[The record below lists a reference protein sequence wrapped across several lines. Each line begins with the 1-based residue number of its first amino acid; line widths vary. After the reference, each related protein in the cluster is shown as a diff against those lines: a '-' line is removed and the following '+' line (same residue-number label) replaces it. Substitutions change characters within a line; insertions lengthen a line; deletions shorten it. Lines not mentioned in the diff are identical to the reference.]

1 MGRWRP
7 RCAPIQLIRTSPM
20 SEPQNKTSQRVMLIR
35 HGETDWSLTGRH
47 TSVTDLPLTVEG
59 ERRST
64 ALVPFLRSWNFGL
77 VLCSPRLRARRTCEL
92 LGFGPQAQITQDLC
106 EWNYGKYEGLT
117 TAEIRKSVPSWT
129 VFSQPCPGGES
140 AEDVSVRVD
149 RVISQVREFGGD
161 TLLVAHAHCL
171 RVLTARWL
179 GLSPESARFFNLETG
194 RWSLLGYEHECP
206 VMKVWSAP
214 PA

>member
-140 AEDVSVRVD
+140 AEDVSARVD
-149 RVISQVREFGGD
+149 RVILKVREFGGD

>member
-1 MGRWRP
+1 
-7 RCAPIQLIRTSPM
+7 
-20 SEPQNKTSQRVMLIR
+20 MLIR

-59 ERRST
+59 ERRSA
-64 ALVPFLRSWNFGL
+64 ALAPFLRSWNFGL

-117 TAEIRKSVPSWT
+117 TAEIRKSVPGWT

-140 AEDVSVRVD
+140 ADDVSVRVD
-149 RVISQVREFGGD
+149 RVITKVREFGGD

-179 GLSPESARFFNLETG
+179 GLSPEAARFFNLETG

>member
-1 MGRWRP
+1 
-7 RCAPIQLIRTSPM
+7 M

-140 AEDVSVRVD
+140 AEDVSARVD
-149 RVISQVREFGGD
+149 RVILKVREFGGD

-206 VMKVWSAP
+206 VIKVWSAP

>member
-1 MGRWRP
+1 
-7 RCAPIQLIRTSPM
+7 M

-59 ERRST
+59 ERRS
-64 ALVPFLRSWNFGL
+64 AVLAPCLQSWDFGL

-92 LGFGPQAQITQDLC
+92 LGCGSQAQITQDLC
-106 EWNYGKYEGLT
+106 EWNYGEYEGLT
-117 TAEIRKSVPSWT
+117 TAEIRKSVPGWT

-179 GLSPESARFFNLETG
+179 GLNPESARFFNLETG

-206 VMKVWSAP
+206 VIKVWSAP

>member
-129 VFSQPCPGGES
+129 VFSQPCPSGES
-140 AEDVSVRVD
+140 ADDVSVRVD
-149 RVISQVREFGGD
+149 RVILKVREFGGD

>member
-1 MGRWRP
+1 
-7 RCAPIQLIRTSPM
+7 M

-140 AEDVSVRVD
+140 AEDVSARVD
-149 RVISQVREFGGD
+149 RVILKVREFGGD

>member
-1 MGRWRP
+1 MF
-7 RCAPIQLIRTSPM
+7 
-20 SEPQNKTSQRVMLIR
+20 EPQNKTSQRVMLIR

-64 ALVPFLRSWNFGL
+64 ALAPFLRSWNFGL

-92 LGFGPQAQITQDLC
+92 LGCGPQAQITQDLC

-179 GLSPESARFFNLETG
+179 GLSPEAARFFNLETG
-194 RWSLLGYEHECP
+194 RWSLLAYEHECP
-206 VMKVWSAP
+206 VIKVWSAP

>member
-1 MGRWRP
+1 
-7 RCAPIQLIRTSPM
+7 M

-117 TAEIRKSVPSWT
+117 TAEIRKSVPGWT

-140 AEDVSVRVD
+140 ADDVSVRVD
-149 RVISQVREFGGD
+149 RVITKVREFGGD

>member
-1 MGRWRP
+1 
-7 RCAPIQLIRTSPM
+7 
-20 SEPQNKTSQRVMLIR
+20 MLIR

-47 TSVTDLPLTVEG
+47 TSVTDLPLTLEG
-59 ERRST
+59 ERRSA
-64 ALVPFLRSWNFGL
+64 ALAPFLGDWNFGL
-77 VLCSPRLRARRTCEL
+77 VLCSPRLRARRTCDL
-92 LGFGPQAQITQDLC
+92 LGWGPQSQVTEDLC

-117 TAEIRKSVPSWT
+117 TAEIRKSVPGWT
-129 VFSQPCPGGES
+129 VFDQPCPEGES
-140 AEDVSVRVD
+140 AQDVATRVD

-194 RWSLLGYEHECP
+194 RWSLLGYEHETA

>member
-1 MGRWRP
+1 
-7 RCAPIQLIRTSPM
+7 M
-20 SEPQNKTSQRVMLIR
+20 SGLLPSKTSQRVMLIR

-47 TSVTDLPLTVEG
+47 TSVTDLPLTLEG
-59 ERRST
+59 ERRSA
-64 ALVPFLRSWNFGL
+64 ALAPFLGDWNFGL
-77 VLCSPRLRARRTCEL
+77 VLCSPRLRARRTCDL
-92 LGFGPQAQITQDLC
+92 LGWGSQAQVTEDLC

-117 TAEIRKSVPSWT
+117 TAEIRKSVPGWT
-129 VFSQPCPGGES
+129 VFAQPCPEGES
-140 AEDVSVRVD
+140 AQDVATRVD

-194 RWSLLGYEHECP
+194 RWSLLGYEHETP

>member
-1 MGRWRP
+1 
-7 RCAPIQLIRTSPM
+7 M
-20 SEPQNKTSQRVMLIR
+20 SGLLPSKTSQRVMLIR

-47 TSVTDLPLTVEG
+47 TSVTDLPLTLEG
-59 ERRST
+59 ERRSA
-64 ALVPFLRSWNFGL
+64 ALAPFLGDWNFGL
-77 VLCSPRLRARRTCEL
+77 VLCSPRLRARRTCDL
-92 LGFGPQAQITQDLC
+92 LGWGPQAQVTEDLC

-117 TAEIRKSVPSWT
+117 TAEIRKSVPGWT
-129 VFSQPCPGGES
+129 VFGQPCPEGES
-140 AEDVSVRVD
+140 AQDVATRVD

-194 RWSLLGYEHECP
+194 RWSLLGYEHETP